1 MKRNDE
7 LRRTKEAESQQQKA
21 APGSSFAR
29 IFKKASQLVSRKPQA
44 KHEHASGSMVA
55 TDPRPFF
62 STSREDALMERRL
75 EAVFVSFALYNK
87 WDGDA
92 LVTAQKCH
100 GMSGLRFLSLCRASG
115 LLEMSQLTVGVVK
128 QVFDANFEK
137 VTPAAPLQVEHPY
150 LSGIHCQQALTRL
163 TAVPCRLTSSAACP
177 SPTSY
182 AHWITCRGRPVC
194 SRALS
199 TAQWRLST
207 RRTAYTCTCE
217 QPQRG
222 SHRPVKYWSVWSIRP
237 GNRCGGHAPQVILV
251 LVFGH
256 MCPLL
261 YRCWPPGRPT
271 AWRMRGMPIRE
282 SISRHGRPILSLS
295 RAATPMV
302 MCKAC
307 LLQALRNGGGTT
319 VFAMK

>member
-1 MKRNDE
+1 MHQKEQEAFKLKAGSKIKSDFEIAMKRNDE

-137 VTPAAPLQVEHPY
+137 ADQLCRMPFPNF
-150 LSGIHCQQALTRL
+150 ICALD
-163 TAVPCRLTSSAACP
+163 
-177 SPTSY
+177 
-182 AHWITCRGRPVC
+182 H
-194 SRALS
+194 
-199 TAQWRLST
+199 
-207 RRTAYTCTCE
+207 
-217 QPQRG
+217 
-222 SHRPVKYWSVWSIRP
+222 
-237 GNRCGGHAPQVILV
+237 
-251 LVFGH
+251 
-256 MCPLL
+256 
-261 YRCWPPGRPT
+261 
-271 AWRMRGMPIRE
+271 
-282 SISRHGRPILSLS
+282 LS
-295 RAATPMV
+295 RE
-302 MCKAC
+302 AC
-307 LLQALRNGGGTT
+307 LQPCAVYRAVAALNTENRLYLH
-319 VFAMK
+319 V